1 MKQVIAFADEF
12 GNNSFKF
19 STESSHFIVA
29 SIIVNYEDLDEF
41 YTEAEKIRSKYFQ
54 KGEIKSSKIK
64 DNHKRR
70 LLVLRDI
77 VKLKFNIYSV
87 VVDKSQLYG
96 EGFKYKKS
104 FYKYLNGI
112 LYKELYKTFPKLE
125 LKVDE
130 YGGNE
135 FMLEFKEYV
144 RQNHIR
150 TLFEGS
156 EFFVNESD
164 KELGVQVA
172 DLIAGTLGY
181 IFDQHKKSEYS
192 DTFLNILSDRII
204 SINHFPKLYKL
215 NEYYEDN
222 NTDVLYDQ
230 EITELSLR
238 SIFDYLDRESSET
251 QQKQDAINFLKVLVR
266 YHESNHYKNYT
277 TAQEFIQHLNVNRES
292 KLSKEQFVNMVG
304 GLRDM
309 GILIGSSREGYKI
322 PTNHYEIKKYVQH
335 GNSIVIPLL
344 RRISVCRSAILLA
357 TNNSLDILDDPEFE
371 TLKQIIDK
379 IYRRL
384 EVDS

>member
-1 MKQVIAFADEF
+1 MNQVIAFADEF

-19 STESSHFIVA
+19 STESTHFIIA
-29 SIIVNYEDLDEF
+29 SIIINYKDLDAF
-41 YTEAEKIRSKYFQ
+41 YLEAEKIRSKYFQ

-70 LLVLRDI
+70 LLILKEI

-87 VVDKSQLYG
+87 VVNKSLLYG

-156 EFFVNESD
+156 EFFVNESG

-181 IFDQHKKSEYS
+181 IFDEHKKSSYS
-192 DTFLNILSDRII
+192 EEFLKIISDRVI
-204 SINHFPKLYKL
+204 SINHFPKVYKL
-215 NEYYEDN
+215 NEYFEVN

-230 EITELSLR
+230 AITELSLR
-238 SIFDYLDRESSET
+238 SIFDYLDKTSSET
-251 QQKQDAINFLKVLVR
+251 QQKQDSINFLKVLVR

-277 TAQEFIQHLNVNRES
+277 TSQEFIQHLNVNRES
-292 KLSKEQFVNMVG
+292 KLGKEQFVNMVG
-304 GLRDM
+304 GLRDI

-344 RRISVCRSAILLA
+344 RRISVCRDSILLA

-371 TLKQIIDK
+371 VLKKIIDK
-379 IYRRL
+379 
-384 EVDS
+384 SN

>member
-1 MKQVIAFADEF
+1 MNQVIAFADEF

-19 STESSHFIVA
+19 STESTHFIIA
-29 SIIVNYEDLDEF
+29 SIIVNYKDLDEF
-41 YTEAEKIRSKYFQ
+41 YLEVEKIRSKYFQ

-70 LLVLRDI
+70 LLILKEI
-77 VKLKFNIYSV
+77 VNLKFNIYSV
-87 VVDKSQLYG
+87 VVDKSLLYG

-156 EFFVNESD
+156 EFFVNESG

-181 IFDQHKKSEYS
+181 IFDEHKKSSYS
-192 DTFLNILSDRII
+192 AEFLKIISDKII
-204 SINHFPKLYKL
+204 SINHFPKVYKL
-215 NEYYEDN
+215 NEYFEVN

-230 EITELSLR
+230 AITELSLR
-238 SIFDYLDRESSET
+238 SIFDYLDKTSSET
-251 QQKQDAINFLKVLVR
+251 QQKQDSINFLKILVR
-266 YHESNHYKNYT
+266 YHESNHYRNYT
-277 TAQEFIQHLNVNRES
+277 TSQEFIQHLNVNRES
-292 KLSKEQFVNMVG
+292 KLGKEQFVNMVG
-304 GLRDM
+304 ALRDI

-344 RRISVCRSAILLA
+344 RRISVCRDSILLA

-371 TLKQIIDK
+371 VLKKIIDK
-379 IYRRL
+379 
-384 EVDS
+384 SN

>member
-19 STESSHFIVA
+19 STESSHFIIA
-29 SIIVNYEDLDEF
+29 SVIVNYEDLEEF
-41 YTEAEKIRSKYFQ
+41 YIEVERIRLKYFQ
-54 KGEIKSSKIK
+54 TGEIKSSKVK

-70 LLVLRDI
+70 LLILNELS
-77 VKLKFNIYSV
+77 KLKFNIYSV
-87 VVDKSQLYG
+87 VVDKTKLYG

-130 YGGNE
+130 HGGNE

-156 EFFVNESD
+156 DFFVNKSD

-172 DLIAGTLGY
+172 DFVAGTLGY
-181 IFDQHKKSEYS
+181 IFDEHKKSDYS
-192 DTFLNILSDRII
+192 QQFLDILSGKII
-204 SINHFPKLYKL
+204 SINHFPKLYRT
-215 NEYYEDN
+215 NEYNESKADEFYSQVI
-222 NTDVLYDQ
+222 TD
-230 EITELSLR
+230 LSLR
-238 SIFDYLDRESSET
+238 SIFDYLDTASPET
-251 QQKQDAINFLKVLVR
+251 QQMQDAINFLKVLVR
-266 YHESNHYKNYT
+266 YHEANHYKNYT
-277 TAQEFIQHLNVNRES
+277 TAQEFIEHLNVNRES

-304 GLRDM
+304 SLRDK

-322 PTNHYEIKKYVQH
+322 PVNHNEIKKYVQH
-335 GNSIVIPLL
+335 GNSIVLPLL
-344 RRISVCRSAILLA
+344 RRINLCRESILLA
-357 TNNSLDILDDPEFE
+357 TNNSLDILDNPEFE
-371 TLKQIIDK
+371 ILKDIIK
-379 IYRRL
+379 GMKK
-384 EVDS
+384 

>member
-19 STESSHFIVA
+19 STESTHFIIA
-29 SIIVNYEDLDEF
+29 SIIVNYEDLDDF
-41 YTEAEKIRSKYFQ
+41 YTEVERIRSKYFQ

-70 LLVLRDI
+70 LLILKEI

-96 EGFKYKKS
+96 EGFRYKKS

-156 EFFVNESD
+156 EFFVNESNQ
-164 KELGVQVA
+164 ELGVQVA

-181 IFDQHKKSEYS
+181 IFDGHKKSSYS
-192 DTFLNILSDRII
+192 EEFLEILSDRII
-204 SINHFPKLYKL
+204 SINHFPKVYRL
-215 NEYYEDN
+215 NEYFEAN
-222 NTDVLYDQ
+222 NTDVFYDQ
-230 EITELSLR
+230 AITELSLR
-238 SIFDYLDRESSET
+238 SIFDYLDKTSSES
-251 QQKQDAINFLKVLVR
+251 QQKQDSINFLKTLVR

-277 TAQEFIQHLNVNRES
+277 TSQEFIQHLNVNRES

-344 RRISVCRSAILLA
+344 RRISVCRDAILLA
-357 TNNSLDILDDPEFE
+357 TNNSLDILEEPEFE
-371 TLKQIIDK
+371 VLKGIIDK
-379 IYRRL
+379 AN
-384 EVDS
+384 

>member
-19 STESSHFIVA
+19 STESTHFIIA
-29 SIIVNYEDLDEF
+29 SVIVNYEDLEEF
-41 YTEAEKIRSKYFQ
+41 YIEVEKIRSKYFQ
-54 KGEIKSSKIK
+54 TGEIKSSKVK

-70 LLVLRDI
+70 LLILDEFA
-77 VKLKFNIYSV
+77 KLKFNIYSV
-87 VVDKSQLYG
+87 VVDKTKLYG

-112 LYKELYKTFPKLE
+112 LYKELYKTFPQLE

-130 YGGNE
+130 HGGNE
-135 FMLEFKEYV
+135 FMLEFKNYV

-156 EFFVNESD
+156 EFFVNKSD

-172 DLIAGTLGY
+172 DFIAGTLGY
-181 IFDQHKKSEYS
+181 IFDEHKKSDYS
-192 DTFLNILSDRII
+192 QQFLERLSGKII
-204 SINHFPKLYKL
+204 SINHFPKVYKI
-215 NEYYEDN
+215 NEYNETKADQFYSQAI
-222 NTDVLYDQ
+222 TD
-230 EITELSLR
+230 LSLR
-238 SIFDYLDRESSET
+238 SIFDYLDTASPET
-251 QQKQDAINFLKVLVR
+251 QQMQDAINFLKVLVR

-277 TAQEFIQHLNVNRES
+277 TAQEFIEHLNVNRES

-304 GLRDM
+304 SLRDK

-322 PTNHYEIKKYVQH
+322 PTNNSEIKKYVQH
-335 GNSIVIPLL
+335 GNSIVLPLL
-344 RRISVCRSAILLA
+344 RRINLCRESILLA

-371 TLKQIIDK
+371 TLKDIIK
-379 IYRRL
+379 GL
-384 EVDS
+384 KK